1 MTTLKEMNRDR
12 YQQARAEGRREG
24 GEEITRLS
32 NEMRDLRD
40 RYQQARAEG
49 RREAFEEVKA
59 LNVIALLREQV
70 ERRSQALQNPNPGG
84 QHVPD
89 HSDFSHAQPSTITR
103 LQWYLRAF
111 DAEVESLASKGG
123 GK

>member
-1 MTTLKEMNRDR
+1 MTTDWKKEVEAKAHNDS
-12 YQQARAEGRREG
+12 YWGRSIEVEDALALLERCRME
-24 GEEITRLS
+24 TL
-32 NEMRDLRD
+32 
-40 RYQQARAEG
+40 
-49 RREAFEEVKA
+49 EEVKA

>member
-24 GEEITRLS
+24 GEEMRGPS
-32 NEMRDLRD
+32 NETRD
-40 RYQQARAEG
+40 RRDRNRRGPAREG
-49 RREAFEEVKA
+49 PEAFEEVKA